1 VKKNCAR
8 AEILAGALALGEATD
23 AERDEYRGHI
33 AACASCLGAIG
44 GEREIERTMATVRI
58 ARDSEVWEPAL
69 TAASI
74 QRTHASR
81 AWGFGLSA
89 AAIAVVASL
98 AIHALL
104 VSQIRPMT
112 VAQVRESS
120 PPAQFMHLTI
130 ERRAPT
136 VAAPAP
142 KPTVFE
148 PSIVVV
154 HNVITLKRAQTTV
167 VAESLPY
174 KTDKSPQAESNVP
187 VWRRDEPL
195 KTQPQAQPVTVAA
208 QASAAP
214 ILQGRAES
222 IYVAPND
229 TVRDVAPLGGDTAIN
244 PRPPMIAYSMG
255 AEGTTA
261 FEVSVDER
269 GVPQKCTI
277 TKPSGYLVLDRAVC
291 KAAMQ
296 ARFLPRMV
304 NGRAVAGVYRD
315 AFTFRSQNNTDS
327 QL

>member
-1 VKKNCAR
+1 MKKNCAR
-8 AEILAGALALGEATD
+8 AEILAGALALGEATE

-33 AACASCLGAIG
+33 AACAPCLNAIG
-44 GEREIERTMATVRI
+44 GEREIERTMGTVRA
-58 ARDSEVWEPAL
+58 ARDSEVWEPVL
-69 TAASI
+69 TAASVR
-74 QRTHASR
+74 RTHVTR
-81 AWGFGLSA
+81 VWGFGLSA
-89 AAIAVVASL
+89 AAVAVVASL
-98 AIHALL
+98 GIHTMLA
-104 VSQIRPMT
+104 SQIRPMT
-112 VAQVRESS
+112 VAQVREPSV
-120 PPAQFMHLTI
+120 PAQVMHVTV
-130 ERRAPT
+130 ERRAPK
-136 VAAPAP
+136 AAVPAP
-142 KPTVFE
+142 KPTAFE

-154 HNVITLKRAQTTV
+154 HNVITLKHAQTTV

-174 KTDKSPQAESNVP
+174 KSVPDSNVP

-195 KTQPQAQPVTVAA
+195 TTRPQAPAVTAEA
-208 QASAAP
+208 TAAP
-214 ILQGRAES
+214 ILQGHAES
-222 IYVAPND
+222 MNVAPNYS
-229 TVRDVAPLGGDTAIN
+229 VRDVAPLGGDTAIN

-296 ARFLPRMV
+296 ARFSPRMV

-315 AFTFRSQNNTDS
+315 AFTFRSQNNTDN